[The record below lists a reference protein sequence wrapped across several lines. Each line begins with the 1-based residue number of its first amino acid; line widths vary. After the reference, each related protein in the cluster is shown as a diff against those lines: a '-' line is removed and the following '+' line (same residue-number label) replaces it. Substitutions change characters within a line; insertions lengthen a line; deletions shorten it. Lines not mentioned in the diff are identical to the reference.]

1 MVVRV
6 ARPDTLPSAADR
18 FVVVEASA
26 GTGKTFFLEHRVID
40 LILGSGAELSQ
51 ILLVTFTDKAV
62 AELRMRIRDLL
73 DRTARAETSTDAA
86 SAWEID
92 DAARA
97 RLRAAVTAFDHA
109 PIFTIH
115 GFCHRILIEDA
126 FAARR
131 LFDQRQVADE
141 VAFDAAFSSLL
152 RERFA
157 RVSPDRELLAA
168 YLEWSGTVD
177 NLRDLLLKCAR
188 ADAQPPRRFDADEA
202 LEIWA
207 ALRAALGTPAK
218 RDRLLN
224 GVNWKGKQR
233 NALEW
238 VDAIGR
244 ALDALG
250 AGEPT
255 PAAGPPALRIVR
267 DDDPFDAP
275 RLEPPAPGVRLHGI
289 DPAAVLGACDSI
301 RAEVGKVYKYAQ
313 AAAHLADVTSA
324 LRGVLRMIPLDA
336 AIAAELLP
344 HVIDRIGTDKAEHG
358 QFDYDDM
365 LELVRDALHGPRGAD
380 LAHRLR
386 TRMPWVMIDEFQD
399 TDPVQWDIFRTV
411 WMDASARG
419 LTIVGD
425 PKQAIYGFRGAD
437 VQTYVHAR
445 DELARNGAT
454 EVTLDINRRSTKPL
468 VDAVNAIL
476 AGPPLSPLLDK
487 TITYDHPVT
496 ASGDVTVEGTRPPVT
511 VFHMQGGNRDDN
523 RNALAREIG
532 LEVERLRAN
541 PPVWQSRG
549 NAPPFSLGH
558 VMVLTRA
565 NKESVAIAAALRA
578 RGLACALVESD
589 RLFETRE
596 AAELAAVLD
605 AIAAPR
611 DRSARMRALRTRFFD
626 VPWQELMRVVD
637 APDHHPLIARLF
649 DWAALGARRDYEP
662 LFRRLVEDSRFAERA
677 LVLGGGERALVNT
690 WHLVEL
696 LLEEVARS
704 RCDLAELVGRLRR
717 WINEQEELA
726 DDRDVQR
733 AETDADAIRILTIH
747 KAKGLE
753 APYVFMFGCASPG
766 PRSKVEVLRDAAGR
780 TLWVSAQ
787 DETIKQK
794 IESETD
800 AENQRL
806 AYVALTRAQVRLYL
820 PIYAT
825 EKGVLDARS
834 TYFPIQRC
842 LTPLVHHQSPLV
854 EIVQTEVDVL
864 PEPPAPDD
872 ALAGFDVPALP
883 QVVPLPALPASRTA
897 LAMLSYTRLA
907 KSLDAAALEPGEL
920 PQAIDPAEFATYP
933 DGRSPDLEPPGI
945 ELDPTD
951 LPAGA
956 DSGLL
961 LHDLFEHADV
971 AGLRAA
977 PTADAWRADPDVA
990 QLIADKAR
998 ERGIADVYLPHAAR
1012 VVHATL
1018 TQPLALVD
1026 GSTLPP
1032 LVEATAFARELEI
1045 TYPIPGAPAAP
1056 PKGMVKGFIDAL
1068 VAYGDDLWVLDYKSD
1083 LLLGPDHATSAKAR
1097 AKEHYSIQARLYA
1110 IAADK
1115 LRGPRRFAG
1124 LLFAFVRYGV
1134 VVPMPVDAAMLAQW
1148 SSWLA
1153 NLRTEIPR

>member
-1 MVVRV
+1 MSSVVRV
-6 ARPDTLPSAADR
+6 ARPDSLPSATDR

-73 DRTARAETSTDAA
+73 DRTARTETSTDAA

-131 LFDQRQVADE
+131 LFDQKQVADE
-141 VAFDAAFSSLL
+141 VAFDAAFGSLL

-157 RVSPDRELLAA
+157 RTSPDRELLAA

-177 NLRDLLLKCAR
+177 SLRDLLLKCAR
-188 ADAQPPRRFDADEA
+188 ADAVPPKRFDAAEA
-202 LEIWA
+202 LDVWA
-207 ALRAALGTPAK
+207 ALHAALGTRAK
-218 RDRLLN
+218 RDRLLS
-224 GVNWKGKQR
+224 GVNWKGQQR
-233 NALEW
+233 HAVGW

-250 AGEPT
+250 TGEPA

-275 RLEPPAPGVRLHGI
+275 RLEPASPTTPSGI

-301 RAEVGKVYKYAQ
+301 RAEAGKIYKHAQ
-313 AAAHLADVTSA
+313 VAAHLADVIGA
-324 LRGVLRMIPLDA
+324 LRGVLRLLPLDA
-336 AIAAELLP
+336 AVAAELLP

-365 LELVRDALHGPRGAD
+365 LELVRDALHGPRGAE
-380 LAHRLR
+380 LAARLR

-399 TDPVQWDIFRTV
+399 TDPIQWDIFRTV
-411 WMDASARG
+411 WMDATARG

-437 VQTYVHAR
+437 VQTYVYAR
-445 DELARNGAT
+445 DELVRNGAT

-487 TITYDHPVT
+487 TITYDHPVK

-596 AAELAAVLD
+596 AAELASVLD

-649 DWAALGARRDYEP
+649 DWAALAARRDYEP

-690 WHLVEL
+690 WHLIEL

-704 RCDLAELVGRLRR
+704 RCDLSELVGRLRR

-747 KAKGLE
+747 KSKGLE

-787 DETIKQK
+787 DETIKQR

-820 PIYAT
+820 PLYAT

-834 TYFPIQRC
+834 TYQPIQRC
-842 LTPLVHHQSPLV
+842 LTPLVYHKSPLV
-854 EIVQTEVDVL
+854 EIVATEVDAA
-864 PEPPAPDD
+864 PEPPAPAA
-872 ALAGFDVPALP
+872 ALAGFDVPSLPSVAALA
-883 QVVPLPALPASRTA
+883 ALPASRTS

-907 KSLDAAALEPGEL
+907 KNLDAAALEPGEL
-920 PQAIDPAEFATYP
+920 PQAIDAAEFA
-933 DGRSPDLEPPGI
+933 I
-945 ELDPTD
+945 
-951 LPAGA
+951 
-956 DSGLL
+956 
-961 LHDLFEHADV
+961 
-971 AGLRAA
+971 
-977 PTADAWRADPDVA
+977 
-990 QLIADKAR
+990 
-998 ERGIADVYLPHAAR
+998 
-1012 VVHATL
+1012 
-1018 TQPLALVD
+1018 
-1026 GSTLPP
+1026 
-1032 LVEATAFARELEI
+1032 
-1045 TYPIPGAPAAP
+1045 
-1056 PKGMVKGFIDAL
+1056 
-1068 VAYGDDLWVLDYKSD
+1068 
-1083 LLLGPDHATSAKAR
+1083 
-1097 AKEHYSIQARLYA
+1097 
-1110 IAADK
+1110 
-1115 LRGPRRFAG
+1115 
-1124 LLFAFVRYGV
+1124 
-1134 VVPMPVDAAMLAQW
+1134 
-1148 SSWLA
+1148 
-1153 NLRTEIPR
+1153 